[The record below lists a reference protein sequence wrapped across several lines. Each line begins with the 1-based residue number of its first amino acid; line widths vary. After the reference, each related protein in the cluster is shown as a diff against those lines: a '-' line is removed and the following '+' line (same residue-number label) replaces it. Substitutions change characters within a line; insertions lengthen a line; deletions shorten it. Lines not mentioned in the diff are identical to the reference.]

1 MSDQTVPLPKWFW
14 QKDILFEL
22 CLFWYL
28 AQGQILGMTLYDKII
43 SERKKINI
51 FLHRVNAKAKW
62 STHFLP
68 MCPAVM
74 NCAPEINGLLLG
86 INPVIGILMAMVDV
100 FYTQLVIHRINLC
113 QDSNHAV
120 YTAKKLKI
128 KQMVAGVVIKNTLN
142 FWATLGLNTFSKAY
156 LNL

>member
-1 MSDQTVPLPKWFW
+1 
-14 QKDILFEL
+14 
-22 CLFWYL
+22 
-28 AQGQILGMTLYDKII
+28 
-43 SERKKINI
+43 
-51 FLHRVNAKAKW
+51 
-62 STHFLP
+62 

-113 QDSNHAV
+113 QDSNHAAYIV
-120 YTAKKLKI
+120 KKLKI